1 MADEVVSGL
10 IRSKDIK
17 VVVATTGELSRRARE
32 LHAAQHAAAS
42 MLAQGLTSA
51 ILLGSLQ
58 KEKKSQVNVQV
69 ECDGP
74 LRGLFAD
81 ADNEG
86 AVRGYV
92 KSPIVEYTGSQ
103 GSFEW
108 RPVLGNSGFISVLR
122 DTGSGEYHRS
132 SVELT
137 RFDLARDLEHYFE
150 ISDQLPT
157 AVLLGVQPEGKEQL
171 GHVGGALLQTLPEGD
186 RGALEAIGERLHGG
200 HFREALR
207 SAGGNARSLM
217 KALFDE
223 EIDVLQSVPAAFKCR
238 CSRDRVLGALRT
250 MGKAELSDVLEKEK
264 QADVTCHFCSTR
276 YVITEQE
283 IREIHG
289 QV

>member
-1 MADEVVSGL
+1 MADEIVSGL
-10 IRSKDIK
+10 LQSADIK
-17 VVVATTGELSRRARE
+17 VVLATAGDLSRKARA
-32 LHAAQHAAAS
+32 LHRAQHAAAS

-51 ILLGSLQ
+51 LLLGALQ
-58 KEKKSQVNVQV
+58 KERSQVNLQV

-92 KSPIVEYTGSQ
+92 KNPLVEYQGTP

-122 DTGSGEYHRS
+122 DNGSGEPYRS

-137 RFDLARDLEHYFE
+137 RFELALDLDHYFE

-157 AVLLGVQPEGKEQL
+157 SVLLAVEAEGDEPL
-171 GHVGGALLQTLPEGD
+171 AHVGGALLQTLPGGD
-186 RGALEAIGERLHGG
+186 RVALAALAQRLRAGD
-200 HFREALR
+200 FRTALR
-207 SAGGNARSLM
+207 AASGNAR
-217 KALFDE
+217 ALCKGLLGDE
-223 EIDVLQSVPAAFKCR
+223 VEILQSLPAAFRCR
-238 CSRDRVLGALRT
+238 CSRERVLGALRT
-250 MGKAELSDVLEKEK
+250 MGKAELTDVLEKEK

-276 YVITEQE
+276 YVISEQE
-283 IREIHG
+283 LRELHG